1 MVSLALE
8 LAGFDVV
15 SAAGGAEGLEQ
26 ARRHRPAAIVM
37 DPAVRDVD
45 GIEAARRMRADPEL
59 RDIPLIGHSGRS
71 DLDALG
77 LFDAICMKPSPPDA
91 LLDRVKG
98 ALAATASGDDA
109 TLAELRGHAV
119 ALREQAF
126 ALWSAFTRP
135 AMRERLVRLVVEIV
149 DEIESLKRLRSDA
162 VPPAAR
168 AGLAALGTRVA
179 EFELLLRSGGP
190 DGADEAAVPQADP
203 PRAALKSRA
212 AGSR

>member
-1 MVSLALE
+1 MAFLPALSGQRPGGERDETGGDGNPHVHGCSVPRESAPVNVELVRRRPAVSFTEGTVVVTWLTQPRESLFSLWVHDGGTLAMSRTSVLVVDDDVAAREMVSLALE

-98 ALAATASGDDA
+98 A
-109 TLAELRGHAV
+109 
-119 ALREQAF
+119 
-126 ALWSAFTRP
+126 
-135 AMRERLVRLVVEIV
+135 
-149 DEIESLKRLRSDA
+149 SLPRHRVTTPRWRS
-162 VPPAAR
+162 
-168 AGLAALGTRVA
+168 
-179 EFELLLRSGGP
+179 
-190 DGADEAAVPQADP
+190 
-203 PRAALKSRA
+203 
-212 AGSR
+212 